1 MQIIVLFLQLH
12 LVHSAQ
18 SVLREFV
25 GDVPTSQNASNVPAT
40 CRGKHGKPPLNPLFY
55 QCVIIVSILEL
66 YKIDILGC
74 IPCTPFYVYYI
85 RLKQSESRP
94 YLDPPFV
101 APNGWKSQVIMRIL
115 LEIATFISGDST
127 QLEDSGPRA
136 GPKGPKSR
144 LSWLAVQEFL
154 FIMSVVK

>member
-1 MQIIVLFLQLH
+1 MFQPRKTLQMGL
-12 LVHSAQ
+12 
-18 SVLREFV
+18 
-25 GDVPTSQNASNVPAT
+25 VPAT

-154 FIMSVVK
+154 WNKIHRFIMVQHGSPWFTIQCLSSGWVKNL